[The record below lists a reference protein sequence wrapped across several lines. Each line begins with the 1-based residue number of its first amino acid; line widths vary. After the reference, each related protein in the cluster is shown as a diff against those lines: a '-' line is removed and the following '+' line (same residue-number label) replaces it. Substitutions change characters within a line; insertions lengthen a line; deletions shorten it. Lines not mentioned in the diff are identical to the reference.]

1 MSHAPIYLLRHGET
15 EWNTQRRMQGRLD
28 SPLTSRGQAQARA
41 LGLALGQALG
51 TVSRAHAG
59 LSILSSPQGR
69 ALATARLVAD
79 GLGIAADR
87 IATDQRLCEM
97 TWGAM
102 DGHTVPEIEAKW
114 PGQVAARR
122 ARHWDYVPPGGES
135 YAMLRERLRPLVAMW
150 REAAAPLVVVTH
162 GAVGRVVRG
171 LYLSLTPAQTVTL
184 DEPQHIAFRLH
195 GGEIKEI
202 VADTG
207 DHAARP
213 SALFSPPSPA

>member
-41 LGLALGQALG
+41 LGLALGPILRGHDAE
-51 TVSRAHAG
+51 A
-59 LSILSSPQGR
+59 SILSSPQGR
-69 ALATARLVAD
+69 ALATARLVAA
-79 GLGIAADR
+79 GLGIAADS

-102 DGHTVPEIEAKW
+102 DGHTVPEIELKW

-135 YAMLRERLRPLVAMW
+135 YAMLQERLRPLVAMW
-150 REAAAPLVVVTH
+150 REAPAPLVVVTH

-171 LYLSLTPAQTVTL
+171 LYLSLTPTETVAL

-195 GGEIKEI
+195 GGAIEEI
-202 VADTG
+202 VANTG

>member
-28 SPLTSRGQAQARA
+28 SPLTARGQAQARA
-41 LGLALGQALG
+41 LGLAL
-51 TVSRAHAG
+51 RRHATEA
-59 LSILSSPQGR
+59 SILSSPQGR
-69 ALATARLVAD
+69 ALATARLVAA
-79 GLGIAADR
+79 GLGIATGN
-87 IATDQRLCEM
+87 IATDERLCEM

-102 DGHTVPEIEAKW
+102 DGHTVPEIEVKW

-135 YAMLRERLRPLVAMW
+135 YAMVRERLRPLVTAW
-150 REAAAPLVVVTH
+150 RDTTAPLVVVTH

-171 LYLSLTPAQTVTL
+171 LYLSLTPAQTVAL

-195 GGEIKEI
+195 DGTIEAI

-207 DHAARP
+207 DHAPRP
-213 SALFSPPSPA
+213 AAVFSPPSPA